1 MVLIPLSV
9 NQELT
14 MPSTPNQPTSLRPGV
29 STHRRLGIAL
39 LRALCSAGL
48 LFAAGILAPALSA
61 QPGAAT
67 LSLRTDQPLAVADID
82 RIGPEILQELKT
94 LPGLAWWIEVD
105 DELLLSGD
113 SEALEAARQITWLRS
128 LPAPPAG
135 HGVYLV
141 QRSHGTPALPL
152 GAEPLTAARGRLVVA
167 AASLADAAPAMD
179 HSEETCR
186 GLHQRA
192 IPLGPNT
199 VLAAQQANREPS
211 WNPKSPRR
219 GFAAGVQLLVDHI
232 DENRWFADV
241 SVLAGWNRH
250 TTNGNSDI
258 DQARDWLVQQFQ
270 ALPHLQVGTESFSV
284 GGTTAWN
291 VVAQLPGVLRPDAWH
306 IIGAHYDATSQNT
319 SVAAPGAEDNASG
332 CAGVLEL
339 ARAFTAYRPAET
351 IFFIC
356 YSGEEQGLFGS
367 TDHAS
372 DLISQGHGGKIRSIQ
387 IMDMIGYSGDPDLD
401 SLLESNSSNVP
412 LMNLYAAAAAEYTDL
427 RIVTSTFP
435 FGSDHV
441 PYLNRGLP
449 ALLVIENDW
458 DSYPHYHRTTDL
470 PANISRPMGGET
482 LRMNVAAMA
491 DLAGAPSAEAVF
503 SAGFEDGDLSE
514 WSASCSDCG
523 K

>member
-1 MVLIPLSV
+1 M
-9 NQELT
+9 
-14 MPSTPNQPTSLRPGV
+14 SLR
-29 STHRRLGIAL
+29 
-39 LRALCSAGL
+39 AG
-48 LFAAGILAPALSA
+48 
-61 QPGAAT
+61 Q
-67 LSLRTDQPLAVADID
+67 QLAVADIH
-82 RIGPEILQELKT
+82 RIGPEALEELKA
-94 LPGLAWWIEVD
+94 LPGLNWWIEVD
-105 DELLLSGD
+105 DELLLAGTE
-113 SEALEAARQITWLRS
+113 EALEAARRITWLRS
-128 LPAPPAG
+128 LPALPPG

-141 QRSHGTPALPL
+141 QRSHGTPTLPP
-152 GAEPLTAARGRLVVA
+152 GATPLTAARGRLVVA
-167 AASLADAAPAMD
+167 AASLPAL
-179 HSEETCR
+179 SEPLLSDPAHLPEEDCR

-192 IPLGPNT
+192 IPLGPDT
-199 VLAAQQANREPS
+199 VLAAQQANRPER

-232 DENRWFADV
+232 DDARWFSDI
-241 SVLAGWNRH
+241 SILAGWNRH
-250 TTNGNSDI
+250 TTNGNSNI

-270 ALPHLQVGTESFSV
+270 ALPHLLVGTESFSV

-291 VVAQLPGVLRPDAWH
+291 VVAQLPGTLRPDAWH

-332 CAGVLEL
+332 CAGVLEM

-351 IFFIC
+351 LFFIC

-372 DLISQGHGGKIRSIQ
+372 DLIAQGNGGKIRSVQ
-387 IMDMIGYSGDPDLD
+387 IMDMIGYSGDADLD
-401 SLLESNSSNVP
+401 SLLESNSSNVA
-412 LMNLYAAAAAEYTDL
+412 LMDLYAAAAAQYTNL

-458 DSYPHYHRTTDL
+458 DVYPHYHRTTDL
-470 PANISRPMGGET
+470 PANISLAMGGET

-503 SAGFEDGDLSE
+503 SAGFEGGDLSE

>member
-1 MVLIPLSV
+1 LILPSL
-9 NQELT
+9 NQELFMT
-14 MPSTPNQPTSLRPGV
+14 SNQIQPSMPSS
-29 STHRRLGIAL
+29 SAL
-39 LRALCSAGL
+39 LRRYSRLVTGLAVALTVTL
-48 LFAAGILAPALSA
+48 LLLASPALA
-61 QPGAAT
+61 QSLTP
-67 LSLRTDQPLAVADID
+67 LSIQADQRLAVADIH
-82 RIGPEILQELKT
+82 RIGPELLDELKA
-94 LPGLAWWIEVD
+94 LPGLDWWIEAD
-105 DELLLSGD
+105 DELLLAGSA
-113 SEALEAARQITWLRS
+113 EALEAARDITWLRM

-141 QRSHGTPALPL
+141 QRSHGTPALPP
-152 GAEPLTAARGRLVVA
+152 GSEPLTSAQGRLVVA
-167 AASLADAAPAMD
+167 AASLPAVSD
-179 HSEETCR
+179 PVHAQQEDCR

-192 IPLGPNT
+192 IPLDPNT
-199 VLAAQQANREPS
+199 VLAAQLANRPEP
-211 WNPKSPRR
+211 WNPKSELR

-232 DENRWFADV
+232 DDDRWFADL
-241 SVLAGWNRH
+241 STLAGWNRH
-250 TTNGNSDI
+250 TTNGNSNI

-270 ALPHLQVGTESFSV
+270 ALPHLQVSTESFSV
-284 GGTTAWN
+284 GGSTAWN
-291 VVAQLPGVLRPDAWH
+291 VVAELPGLLRPDAWH
-306 IIGAHYDATSQNT
+306 IVGAHYDATSQNT

-332 CAGVLEL
+332 CAGVLEE
-339 ARAFTAYRPAET
+339 ARAFTTYRPAET

-372 DLISQGHGGKIRSIQ
+372 DLIAQGNGGKMRSIQ
-387 IMDMIGYSGDPDLD
+387 IMDMIGYSGDADLD

-412 LMNLYAAAAAEYTDL
+412 LMNLYAAAAAQYTTL

-458 DSYPHYHRTTDL
+458 DVYPHYHRTTDL
-470 PANISRPMGGET
+470 PPNISLAMGGET